1 MKVGKKKSKELRKI
15 ETLIYS
21 KLISEGVI
29 QKVSQHYGLSQAH
42 YAKAASCSN
51 ILGSKSMRV
60 KVILANVIPHKF
72 YSRLDHYKSLPKT

>member
-42 YAKAASCSN
+42 YVKAASCSN